1 MKSDGS
7 YSKTMKGWPEFGLTI
22 DQRARNS
29 LHSVSK
35 IIPLTERKV
44 NQQVIFKTIQ
54 VPQI

>member
-29 LHSVSK
+29 LHSVYK